1 MSLLCTKREN
11 KLKVLIYMQY
21 EYSNAMLYL
30 IVHVSSTCLYLP
42 IYLTYMDWIYCLPTE
57 DGYWIQWIIYAYCL
71 HTQGGGVY
79 CIVVLLR
86 VNVFIVHLPKVE
98 IVCCLHAPRWDVLY
112 DVKSIPTQG
121 GGCQLSRC
129 IPTQGG
135 GCLLSRCIS
144 TQGGGCLLSRCM
156 TPFCWL
162 CRWSQE
168 MLDRLS
174 PTQYTI

>member
-1 MSLLCTKREN
+1 MSLLYTKREN

-21 EYSNAMLYL
+21 EYSNA

-57 DGYWIQWIIYAYCL
+57 DGYWIIYAYCL

-98 IVCCLHAPRWDVLY
+98 IVCCLHAPRWDVWCKEYTYPGWRVSIVQVYTYPGWRVSIVQVYIYPGWRVPIVQVY
-112 DVKSIPTQG
+112 DPI
-121 GGCQLSRC
+121 
-129 IPTQGG
+129 
-135 GCLLSRCIS
+135 LLA
-144 TQGGGCLLSRCM
+144 L
-156 TPFCWL
+156 
-162 CRWSQE
+162 
-168 MLDRLS
+168 
-174 PTQYTI
+174 